1 MPGNENAAVGD
12 LFDIQLNFPVL
23 PILSFAHSTSVPQ
36 LQVVFIRDPIS
47 LSFQFAR

>member
-1 MPGNENAAVGD
+1 VPGNENTAVGD
-12 LFDIQLNFPVL
+12 FFDVQLNFSVL

-47 LSFQFAR
+47 PSFELPR